1 MKAFHIIN
9 FIIIALL
16 LVFICVAEEI
26 TVSFSLKDIQNRCL
40 SIEKLVDEKGS
51 LQNIEVVLA
60 VDNLEFRWTEDES
73 NLCYMVNHKNVQ
85 EIGQEIVKA
94 KQYITEDN
102 LEEFKVSI
110 ELIKFYC
117 HSYLHKY
124 MNKVPFRRLNF
135 PILLFYFEPLYAC
148 R

>member
-26 TVSFSLKDIQNRCL
+26 TVSSSLKDIQNRCL

-117 HSYLHKY
+117 HSYLHF
-124 MNKVPFRRLNF
+124 MGANLHNVL
-135 PILLFYFEPLYAC
+135 
-148 R
+148 

>member
-117 HSYLHKY
+117 HSYLHF
-124 MNKVPFRRLNF
+124 MGANLHNVL
-135 PILLFYFEPLYAC
+135 
-148 R
+148 